1 MSESD
6 AEADRRAALR
16 APIELRVEYKRLNS
30 FFSDYTR
37 NISKGGSFIRTDRP
51 LPIGTE
57 FIFCLSVPKLQ
68 EPLRLIGKVIWIVST
83 EKATEKQP
91 AGMGIEFQ
99 YRDDSERSEVEAWVT
114 RVMIDELGED
124 ITRGLLGKR
133 EDGPPAK

>member
-1 MSESD
+1 MTEPEPGSE
-6 AEADRRAALR
+6 RRAAPR

-57 FIFCLSVPKLQ
+57 FVFCLVVPKLDA
-68 EPLRLIGKVIWIVST
+68 PLRLLGKVIWVITV
-83 EKATEKQP
+83 EKATEEKP

-99 YRDDSERSEVEAWVT
+99 YRDDRERKEVERWVT
-114 RVMIDELGED
+114 RVMVDELGEE
-124 ITRGLLGKR
+124 ITQGLLA
-133 EDGPPAK
+133 DPAKGE

>member
-6 AEADRRAALR
+6 KRDRRASYR

-51 LPIGTE
+51 LPVGTE
-57 FIFCLSVPKLQ
+57 FVFCLSVPKL
-68 EPLRLIGKVIWIVST
+68 EVPLRLLGKVIWIVTT
-83 EKATEKQP
+83 ERATDQQA

-99 YRDDSERSEVEAWVT
+99 YRDDNERAEVEGWVT
-114 RVMIDELGED
+114 RVMVDELGEE
-124 ITRGLLGKR
+124 ITRGLLGK
-133 EDGPPAK
+133 K